1 MHCMHRYLFI
11 ALVLI
16 FSLVVRAEERA
27 LRLENTLNSRDLGGY
42 STADGRSVKWGML
55 YRADSLAYL
64 NAADQDRLRALGLV
78 RITDFRSESERQEAP
93 DQLPQQSPAID
104 YRTLAINNP
113 AVDVAALGRR
123 FYAGDL
129 SNEELLALTDRSAYI
144 NDEALRE
151 AWGRWLRSLAE
162 PGALPQLF
170 HCTAGK
176 DRTGF
181 AAAIVLLTLGV
192 SREDVMADFLLSN
205 EYLAGKSESNLQ
217 RIQENSASTLDSEL
231 LRQVLG
237 VSPAS
242 LEGAFEAMEQKFGS
256 VDGYIEYGLGVDKST
271 RERLQAVL
279 LR

>member
-1 MHCMHRYLFI
+1 MARLFFILLLPLI
-11 ALVLI
+11 AI
-16 FSLVVRAEERA
+16 FGQAGQREL
-27 LRLENTLNSRDLGGY
+27 LLNTTLNSRDLGGY
-42 STADGRSVKWGML
+42 VGADGRQVKWGVL
-55 YRADSLAYL
+55 YRSDSLAHL
-64 NAADQDRLRALGLV
+64 DDVDQRRLQALGLV
-78 RITDFRSESERQEAP
+78 RITDFRSESERLEAP

-104 YRTLAINNP
+104 YRTLAINDP

-129 SNEELLALTDRSAYI
+129 SSEELLALTDRSAYVYD
-144 NDEALRE
+144 NSLRE
-151 AWGRWLRSLAE
+151 GWGQWLRSLAE

-192 SREDVMADFLLSN
+192 SREEVMVDFLLSN
-205 EYLAGKSESNLQ
+205 EYLARKIEANLK
-217 RIQENSASTLDSEL
+217 RIQANSASDIDPEL

-237 VSPAS
+237 VSPSS
-242 LEGAFEAMEQKFGS
+242 LEGAFEAMEQEYGS
-256 VDGYIEYGLGVDKST
+256 VDGYIEHGLGVDKAT
-271 RERLQAVL
+271 REKLQALL

>member
-1 MHCMHRYLFI
+1 MYRYLFI
-11 ALVLI
+11 ALAFI
-16 FSLVVRAEERA
+16 FSLVVQAQERA
-27 LRLENTLNSRDLGGY
+27 LRLENTVNSRDLGGY
-42 STADGRSVKWGML
+42 NAADGRSVKWGML
-55 YRADSLAYL
+55 FRADSLAHL
-64 NAADQDRLRALGLV
+64 NASDQDRLRELGLV
-78 RITDFRSESERQEAP
+78 RITDFRSESERLEAP
-93 DQLPQQSPAID
+93 DQLPQQSPPID
-104 YRTLAINNP
+104 YRTLSINDP

-129 SNEELLALTDRSAYI
+129 SNAELLALTDRSAYV

-151 AWGRWLRSLAE
+151 GWGQWLRSLAE

-205 EYLAGKSESNLQ
+205 EYLAGKIEANLQ
-217 RIQENSASTLDSEL
+217 RIQENSASTIDPEL

-242 LEGAFEAMEQKFGS
+242 LEGAFEAMEEKFGS

-271 RERLQAVL
+271 RERLQALL